1 MKIENSAKESA
12 LRTRRSRVSI
22 FQFAFFIFQFSIFL
36 LRPATAEVSAQA
48 SLTAGQV
55 GTGEPF
61 QLIVQVTSD
70 EKTQDLPWPQVDGLQ
85 NFSVAKNSSSS
96 QSSQTTIVNGR
107 VSSRTLYVVNFTYT
121 LTAQKAGTFALGP
134 IKYAYKDYERNM
146 GSAQITVT
154 KQEAGL
160 TSTPSL
166 SKRKAYV
173 GEQVFYNLRIAAGQ
187 GVQQIN
193 LVQDLQ
199 KLIGEKFW
207 FQKLDKQIEGKA
219 MKVGGQ
225 DVRVYDV
232 RIVLFPLLAGKADL
246 AGIPIEYTQVSRTQR
261 RRPGSVFDMFDDEF
275 FGGGGSVV
283 NMSATASPIDME
295 VLPLPAGAPADFTG
309 SVGEFTLSAAVDK
322 ASLPAGDAVTLTV
335 ILKGDGEPKTLTK
348 PKLPDM
354 GQFEVFEPEVTM
366 NSTIQGNTLITTKI
380 FKYVMVPH
388 RRGDYELGPV
398 AFSYF
403 DPARKAYIQA
413 KSQPIRIA
421 VTPGKESDYAPQR
434 VMSQREIA
442 EIGSDVRHIKS
453 AAALSSENDFLYKR
467 AWFWLLFPPTPV
479 AFAMLFLA
487 RTRRRRLAADATL
500 KRKTQAG
507 PQLKRRLKEAED
519 ALKQR
524 DARGFYKAL
533 SQAVVGFASDK
544 TNVEFRG
551 LTSEDAQARL
561 KAEGAGEAAAA
572 EYARVLQACDFG
584 QFGGGD
590 RDEKAW
596 KEALGTAEELLRRL
610 DREL

>member
-1 MKIENSAKESA
+1 MKGLFRLA
-12 LRTRRSRVSI
+12 L
-22 FQFAFFIFQFSIFL
+22 L
-36 LRPATAEVSAQA
+36 LPLAAAALARAEIAAQA
-48 SLTAGQV
+48 SLTASQV

-70 EKTQDLPWPQVDGLQ
+70 DKPQDLPWPQVEGLQ
-85 NFSVAKNSSSS
+85 NFTVAKNTGTS

-107 VSSRTLYVVNFTYT
+107 VSNRTLYVVNFSFT
-121 LTAQKAGTFALGP
+121 LTAQKPGTYQLGP
-134 IKYAYKDYERNM
+134 IKYAYKTYERNM

-154 KQEAGL
+154 KQEPGL

-173 GEQVFYNLRIAAGQ
+173 GEQVFYNLRIVAGP

-207 FQKLDKQIEGKA
+207 FQRLDKQVEGKN
-219 MKVGGQ
+219 MKVNGENA
-225 DVRVYDV
+225 RVYDM
-232 RIVLFPLLAGKADL
+232 RIVLFPLLAGKAEL

-261 RRPGSVFDMFDDEF
+261 RRQGSVFDMFDDEF
-275 FGGGGSVV
+275 FGSGGSVV
-283 NMSATASPIDME
+283 QLSATASPIDME
-295 VLPLPAGAPADFTG
+295 VVPLPAAAPADFTG
-309 SVGEFTLSAAVDK
+309 SVGEYSLSAAVDK

-335 ILKGDGEPKTLTK
+335 TVKGDGEPKTITK
-348 PKLPDM
+348 PKLPDL
-354 GQFEVFEPEVTM
+354 GQFEVFEPEVAT
-366 NSTIQGNTLITTKI
+366 SSSIQGNTLLTSKT

-398 AFSYF
+398 TFTYF
-403 DPARKAYIQA
+403 DPKRQEYVAA

-421 VTPGKESDYAPQR
+421 VTPGKESDYAPAR

-442 EIGSDVRHIKS
+442 DIGSDIRHIRT
-453 AAALSSENDFLYKR
+453 APGLRSEDDFLYKR

-479 AFAMLFLA
+479 AFAMLLLVRA
-487 RTRRRRLAADATL
+487 RSRRLATDATL
-500 KRKTQAG
+500 KRKTLAG
-507 PQLKRRLKEAED
+507 PQLKRRLKEAGD
-519 ALKQR
+519 ALKER

-551 LTSEDAQARL
+551 LTLEEAQARL
-561 KAEGAGEAAAA
+561 RAKGASESAAA
-572 EYARVLQACDFG
+572 EYAKVLQACDFG

-596 KEALGTAEELLRRL
+596 KESLAIAENLLRKL
-610 DREL
+610 DRELA

>member
-1 MKIENSAKESA
+1 VRRLFRLA
-12 LRTRRSRVSI
+12 LTL
-22 FQFAFFIFQFSIFL
+22 AL
-36 LRPATAEVSAQA
+36 LAPSVRAEIAAQA
-48 SLTAGQV
+48 SLTASQV

-70 EKTQDLPWPQVDGLQ
+70 EKTEDLPWPQVEGLQ
-85 NFSVAKNSSSS
+85 NFTVAKNTSTS
-96 QSSQTTIVNGR
+96 QSSQTSIVNGR
-107 VSSRTLYVVNFTYT
+107 VTSRTLHIVNFTYT
-121 LTAQKAGTFALGP
+121 LTAQKPGTFPLGP
-134 IKYAYKDYERNM
+134 IKYAYKTYERNM

-154 KQEAGL
+154 KQEPGL

-173 GEQVFYNLRIAAGQ
+173 GEQVFYNLRVVAGP

-207 FQKLDKQIEGKA
+207 FQRLDKQIEGKA
-219 MKVGGQ
+219 MKINGENA
-225 DVRVYDV
+225 RVYDI
-232 RIVLFPLLAGKADL
+232 RIVLFPLLAGKAEL

-261 RRPGSVFDMFDDEF
+261 RRTGSVFDMFDDEF

-283 NMSATASPIDME
+283 QMSAMASPVDME
-295 VLPLPAGAPADFTG
+295 VAPLPPGAPAGFTG
-309 SVGEFTLSAAVDK
+309 SVGEFSLTASVDK
-322 ASLPAGDAVTLTV
+322 ATLPAGDAVTLTV
-335 ILKGDGEPKTLTK
+335 TVRGDGEPKTVTK

-354 GQFEVFEPEVTM
+354 GQFEVFEPEIAA
-366 NSTIQGNTLITTKI
+366 NSAPQGNTLMTVKT

-388 RRGDYELGPV
+388 RRGEYELGPV
-398 AFSYF
+398 SFVYF
-403 DPARKAYIQA
+403 DPKRQAYAEA

-442 EIGSDVRHIKS
+442 DIGSDIRHIKS
-453 AAALSSENDFLYKR
+453 AAALRGEDDFLYKR

-479 AFAMLFLA
+479 AFAMLLMVRA
-487 RTRRRRLAADATL
+487 RSRRLAADATL
-500 KRKTQAG
+500 KRRTLAG
-507 PQLKRRLKEAED
+507 SQLKRRLKEAGD
-519 ALKQR
+519 ALKER

-551 LTSEDAQARL
+551 LTLEEAQARL
-561 KAEGAGEAAAA
+561 KAKGAGEAAAK

-584 QFGGGD
+584 QFGGGG

-596 KEALGTAEELLRRL
+596 KESLAAAEDLLRRL
-610 DREL
+610 DRELG